1 MSDVTVSPKKSL
13 LTPGKLGLSFNV
25 TQWRLYIKDKITR
38 DTKSPISNCLCLRQL
53 SCLLKVNIYIII
65 NVLWLQL
72 LEFVLLILCYNMDA
86 CSWYDQ
92 NANIAGKGKRRLAA
106 IADIR
111 QYYSFLVNGVS
122 PSDSFL

>member
-53 SCLLKVNIYIII
+53 SLLFTLGKYLHYYQCALASAAGVCAFDI
-65 NVLWLQL
+65 VL
-72 LEFVLLILCYNMDA
+72 
-86 CSWYDQ
+86 
-92 NANIAGKGKRRLAA
+92 
-106 IADIR
+106 
-111 QYYSFLVNGVS
+111 
-122 PSDSFL
+122 